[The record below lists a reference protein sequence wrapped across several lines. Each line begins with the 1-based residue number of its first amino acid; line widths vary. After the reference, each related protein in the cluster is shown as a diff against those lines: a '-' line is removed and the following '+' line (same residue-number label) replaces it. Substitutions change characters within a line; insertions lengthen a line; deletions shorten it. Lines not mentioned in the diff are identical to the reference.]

1 MTNHGGSSSGLP
13 VITASHYARTHHDD
27 PAPGR
32 SRHHNRGLRGFLWI
46 HAVLSPVMFFS
57 NETLWPTITLI
68 VSIVA
73 IMLTA
78 LAIFGGRRGRLQ
90 ADGNNVIAAPHEAP
104 GLTRSPCR
112 TACVHI
118 DPDAHVRPTNGELA
132 TMSIDYVPNGRKDA
146 QSNGNSKRGQR

>member
-1 MTNHGGSSSGLP
+1 
-13 VITASHYARTHHDD
+13 
-27 PAPGR
+27 
-32 SRHHNRGLRGFLWI
+32 
-46 HAVLSPVMFFS
+46 MFFS